1 MRIAALIIG
10 VLDAVLWAVIT
21 VSLFVSLSDPATK
34 GLDSLAGWLVTGL
47 FLVTGLPA
55 LLLAWR
61 NTKPG
66 LALALAIGFPAVF
79 VILFAAAVI
88 AFAA

>member
-10 VLDAVLWAVIT
+10 LLDAALWAVIAA
-21 VSLFVSLSDPATK
+21 SMFLSLSDPATR
-34 GLDSLAGWLVTGL
+34 GLDALAGWLVTGL

-66 LALALAIGFPAVF
+66 LALALAIVFPA
-79 VILFAAAVI
+79 
-88 AFAA
+88 AFALLFVGAIVAFA

>member
-10 VLDAVLWAVIT
+10 VLDAVLWAVIA

-66 LALALAIGFPAVF
+66 LALALAIAFPAVF

-88 AFAA
+88 AFAV

>member
-10 VLDAVLWAVIT
+10 LLDAALWAVIAG
-21 VSLFVSLSDPATK
+21 SMFMSLSDPATR
-34 GLDSLAGWLVTGL
+34 GLDTLAGWLVTGL

-61 NTKPG
+61 NAKPG
-66 LALALAIGFPAVF
+66 LALALAIAFPAAF

-88 AFAA
+88 VFAA

>member
-10 VLDAVLWAVIT
+10 VLDAVLWAVIA

-34 GLDSLAGWLVTGL
+34 GLDSLAGWLVTAL

-66 LALALAIGFPAVF
+66 LALALAIAFPAVF
-79 VILFAAAVI
+79 VILFAAVVI

>member
-10 VLDAVLWAVIT
+10 VLDAVLWAVIA

-34 GLDSLAGWLVTGL
+34 GLDSLAGWLVTAL

-66 LALALAIGFPAVF
+66 LALALAIAFPAVF
-79 VILFAAAVI
+79 VVLFAAAVI
-88 AFAA
+88 AFAV